1 MTGAIKIEIE
11 ISTLLFISEYLR
23 TNLKRVKE
31 EMA

>member
-11 ISTLLFISEYLR
+11 ISTLLSISEYLR